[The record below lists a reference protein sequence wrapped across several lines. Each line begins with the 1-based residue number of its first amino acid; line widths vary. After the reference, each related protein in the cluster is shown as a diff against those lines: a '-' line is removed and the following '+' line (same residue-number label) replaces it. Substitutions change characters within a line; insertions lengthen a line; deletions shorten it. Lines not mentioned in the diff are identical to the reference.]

1 MFSHALSIY
10 RYIRL
15 KVKVSFIR
23 FLFWWRGHLPKAFP
37 DSILEIPSRDP
48 KRTIKAHVYHSL
60 TAPMPSPVLL
70 NFHGSGF
77 IFPMHGQD
85 EEFCRKIAK
94 ETDNIVLDI
103 KYRLAPEHPFPA
115 AIEDA
120 EDVIDWVLGQPE
132 KYDNSK
138 ISLSGF
144 SAGANL
150 ALVQS
155 AVTFPANTFRS
166 LICFYPPCDL
176 SADPEEK
183 WRRTPDTSG
192 KRAFE
197 GMEHTFS
204 ESYMLPGTDPKD
216 PRISPLYAPVDKY
229 PQNVLMITAARDSL
243 CLEAEAVAKKIEEAG
258 GGRNVIRRRM
268 DECGHGWDKR
278 AKGLVEEQ
286 ARDESYELAVQMLS
300 L

>member
-1 MFSHALSIY
+1 MFSHALNIY

-15 KVKVSFIR
+15 KVKVTFVR
-23 FLFWWRGHLPKAFP
+23 FHFWWRGRLPKAFP
-37 DSILEIPSRDP
+37 DSVFQIPSRDP

-60 TAPMPSPVLL
+60 TAPMPSPVLI

-77 IFPMHGQD
+77 ILPMHGQD
-85 EEFCRKIAK
+85 EDFCRKIAK

-103 KYRLAPEHPFPA
+103 QYSLAPEHPFPA
-115 AIEDA
+115 AINDA

-132 KYDNSK
+132 KYDVSQ

-155 AVTFPANTFRS
+155 GITFPKDTFRS

-176 SADPEEK
+176 SVHPDEK
-183 WRRTPDTSG
+183 ATRTPDTS
-192 KRAFE
+192 ALSIPSA
-197 GMEHTFS
+197 MEFIFN
-204 ESYMLPGTDPKD
+204 ESYMPFGADPKD
-216 PRISPLYAPVDKY
+216 PRISPLYASVDKY
-229 PQNVLMITAARDSL
+229 PQNVLMITCARDSL
-243 CLEAEAVAKKIEEAG
+243 CLEGEALAAKIEEAG
-258 GGRNVIRRRM
+258 GRSVIRRRM
-268 DECGHGWDKR
+268 DECGHAWDKS

-286 ARDESYELAVQMLS
+286 ARDEAYELAVQMLS